1 MASYRSQLFVRPI
14 LRDDMKVQV
23 QTSFDTEPRVIKF
36 SPRARNTPHPGLRDG
51 QARGSKGSEKGG
63 DDHPVDT
70 ESDNFRH
77 RMLANGV
84 AIVITIVLVAFG
96 IWLAT
101 SIADLRKTQDCIL
114 MGRRNCAPIATSR

>member
-1 MASYRSQLFVRPI
+1 
-14 LRDDMKVQV
+14 MKVQV
-23 QTSFDTEPRVIKF
+23 QTSLDTEPRVIKF
-36 SPRARNTPHPGLRDG
+36 APRARTTPHPGLHDG
-51 QARGSKGSEKGG
+51 QARSSKDPEKGG
-63 DDHPVDT
+63 DDHSVDP

-114 MGRRNCAPIATSR
+114 MGRRNCAPIATSH